1 MRNLIDLYQRFEE
14 VNDDILRAEME
25 LRRLKQERREML
37 IVIFQPMEKHSIPIT
52 PHGGL
57 P

>member
-1 MRNLIDLYQRFEE
+1 MRNLTDLYQRFEQL
-14 VNDDILRAEME
+14 NDDILRAEME
-25 LRRLKQERREML
+25 LRCLKQERREML
-37 IVIFQPMEKHSIPIT
+37 TVIFQPMEKYSIPIT